1 MARAAKPRP
10 LSLTISAS
18 ADGVPFI
25 SNVDF
30 CSPLMSEAW
39 NRTFRSAIV
48 LNSEGEPT
56 VLVGIADAAQDWVPI
71 TKSPFTG
78 GDIIVSVDEKSYDA
92 VVAALQAVTSPTE
105 DVPEL
110 FEDEDNADSDQ
121 DEDDQEGN
129 SEDDFEEDLED
140 EDADEDFEDD
150 SDSEDLE
157 DEDDWEDEEDDD

>member
-10 LSLTISAS
+10 LSLTVSAG

-48 LNSEGEPT
+48 LNEEGEPT

-110 FEDEDNADSDQ
+110 FEDENDADSDQ
-121 DEDDQEGN
+121 DEDDQEGD
-129 SEDDFEEDLED
+129 SEDDFED
-140 EDADEDFEDD
+140 EDADEDLEDD
-150 SDSEDLE
+150 ADSEDLE
-157 DEDDWEDEEDDD
+157 DDEDDWEDEEEDD